1 MRRAYAEYRFQ
12 DVVRPVLEFCSND
25 LSALYFDIRKD
36 ALYCDRPDSI
46 RRRAARTVMDE
57 VFARLTAW
65 LAPLTPFT
73 MEEAWTT
80 RFPDAGSNCARLIP
94 ETPAEWSNPAE
105 AERWSAINTVLEVV
119 NESLEAARREKLIGG
134 ALDAWP
140 AVTGPASAFAPFE
153 GLDAA
158 EIFRTSGAELVEGG
172 EAITVAVNLADHP
185 KCARSW
191 RRVPDVGSDPA
202 YPDLSARDADAVR
215 HWDQTH
221 A

>member
-1 MRRAYAEYRFQ
+1 
-12 DVVRPVLEFCSND
+12 
-25 LSALYFDIRKD
+25 
-36 ALYCDRPDSI
+36 
-46 RRRAARTVMDE
+46 MDE

-80 RFPDAGSNCARLIP
+80 RFPDAGSNCTRVIP
-94 ETPAEWSNPAE
+94 ETPDAWRSPAE
-105 AERWSAINTVLEVV
+105 AERWAGVQAVLEVV
-119 NESLEAARREKLIGG
+119 NEALEAARRDKVIGG

-140 AVTGPASAFAPFE
+140 AVTGPAEAFAPFQ

-158 EIFRTSGAELVEGG
+158 EVFRTSGAELTVGG
-172 EAITVAVNLADHP
+172 ETVTVEVKPADWP

-215 HWDQTH
+215 AWD
-221 A
+221 AARG

>member
-1 MRRAYAEYRFQ
+1 M
-12 DVVRPVLEFCSND
+12 
-25 LSALYFDIRKD
+25 
-36 ALYCDRPDSI
+36 
-46 RRRAARTVMDE
+46 
-57 VFARLTAW
+57 
-65 LAPLTPFT
+65 
-73 MEEAWTT
+73 
-80 RFPDAGSNCARLIP
+80 
-94 ETPAEWSNPAE
+94 
-105 AERWSAINTVLEVV
+105 V

-140 AVTGPASAFAPFE
+140 TVTGPASAFAPFE

-158 EIFRTSGAELVEGG
+158 EIFRTSGADLVESG
-172 EAITVAVNLADHP
+172 ESITVAVNPADHP

-215 HWDQTH
+215 YWDQTH

>member
-1 MRRAYAEYRFQ
+1 M
-12 DVVRPVLEFCSND
+12 RPVLEFCAGD

-36 ALYCDRPDSI
+36 ALYCDRPDSL
-46 RRRAARTVMDE
+46 RRRAARTVMDA
-57 VFARLTAW
+57 VFMRLTAW

-80 RFPDAGSNCARLIP
+80 RFPEAGTNCARVIP
-94 ETPAEWSNPAE
+94 DTPAEWNNPAE
-105 AERWSAINTVLEVV
+105 AERWAAINTVLEVV
-119 NESLEAARREKLIGG
+119 NEALEVARRDKLIGG

-140 AVTGPASAFAPFE
+140 TVSAPAGTFAPFE

-158 EIFRTSGAELVEGG
+158 EIFRTSGAELAESGDAV
-172 EAITVAVNLADHP
+172 AVTVALADYP

-215 HWDQTH
+215 YWDQTH
-221 A
+221 G